1 MKSPITYYGG
11 KQLLAPVIIGLMPSH
26 RIYCEPYFGGG
37 AVFFAKGKSYLEV
50 INDHNKTLM
59 TFYNV
64 CQDEHLFATLQ
75 ALVQTTLH
83 SESTYRKAYNIW
95 LHPEGHLP
103 VDVAWAV
110 WLVTNMS
117 YSASPSGGWK
127 WDNGTAGSHSAVVMD
142 NYRKQF
148 NDKLF
153 ERLRL
158 VQISC
163 RDAIDVISQRDS
175 ADTFFYLDPPYPG
188 TEQKHYGGF
197 DFVALEKLLTLLGD
211 IKGRFILSSFD
222 SQVLR
227 RAVKANGWNTK
238 VVDMAMRISNFNE
251 ARHKKEVLV
260 YNYTVEPQLFPDDED
275 YSVCGGVTAT
285 KTTDAI

>member
-26 RIYCEPYFGGG
+26 RIYFEPYFGGG

-75 ALVQTTLH
+75 TLVQTTLH

-153 ERLRL
+153 ERLRR

-188 TEQKHYGGF
+188 CEQKHYSGF
-197 DFVALEKLLTLLGD
+197 DFMALEELLTLLGD
-211 IKGRFILSSFD
+211 IKGRFILSNFD

-238 VVDMAMRISNFNE
+238 VVDMAMRVSNFNE
-251 ARHKKEVLV
+251 ARRKKEVLV

-285 KTTDAI
+285 KTTDAL